1 MFKVGIIGFI
11 KFFVKEFVF
20 WNIRVNVIVLG
31 FIKIDMIEVLSD
43 KVKEVMFFF
52 ILFGWFGEVDEVVNV
67 VFFFVFNFLFYIIG

>member
-20 WNIRVNVIVLG
+20 WNIRVNVIVSG

-43 KVKEVMFFF
+43 KVKEAMFFF